1 MATPQ
6 SLSPEILLHISQSLN
21 IPLRGLTAVIELL
34 DEGGTVPFIARYRK
48 EATGALDE
56 VQIRLI
62 EEQLAYFRELVDRK
76 KTVLETIASQ
86 GKLTGDLKARIEA
99 TLDRAILEDLYLPYK
114 PKRRTK
120 ATIAREAGLEPL
132 ADYLWAQQP
141 SAHSLAQLAPTFVN
155 EEKGIATPEA
165 ALEGARHIVAE
176 RVSEDADLRKLLRQW
191 IFDEGVVTSRCAS
204 VPEDAAPDDPARDLA
219 EKFKMYYDYREPV
232 KTIPSHRMLAIR
244 RGEAENVLYFL
255 IETDPTRATSMLR
268 ARTLRAPGDWTPH
281 LELAIEDS
289 WSRLLNSSL
298 QAEVRMELK
307 KRSDL
312 EAIQVFRENLHNL
325 LLAPPAGP
333 ISVLGIDPGLRT
345 GCKIAV
351 VDETGKFL
359 AHDVIY
365 PHTGKGNAE
374 QAKATLRRL
383 ITAHHCRAIAIG
395 NGTASRETLTLV
407 REFLQEELNREQN
420 PDPRY
425 AQIFTV
431 TVSESGASVYSASDL
446 ARQEFP
452 DLDLTVRGAIS
463 IARRLQ
469 DPLAELVKV
478 DPKAIGVGQYQHD
491 VDQRQLNESLGQV
504 IETCVNRVG
513 VDLNTASW
521 ALLRYVAGITERTA
535 LNIVA
540 HRDQNGRFLSRD
552 QLKQV
557 AGVGPKTFEQ
567 AAGFLRI
574 RGGLNPLDS
583 TAVHPESYKIVEE
596 IAALAGSPIPEII
609 ANPQLL
615 QKVNANNLHTGDNKL
630 TYTLTDIL
638 EELRKPGRDPR
649 DKFVA
654 PSFSETVHEISDL
667 EIGMVLEGV
676 VTNVTRFGAFVD
688 IGVHQDGLVHI
699 SELSN
704 KFIKDPSEAV
714 KAGQIVK
721 VKVLTADARTKRIA
735 LSIKALLEPAVRPAP
750 RQNQAAPRPTSAPA
764 ANPNQRLT
772 IRPIGSGPQQRPGTQ
787 KGNSPRPNPSSR
799 NNQPNPP
806 KTAPATMEE
815 KLALLTSR
823 FSKR

>member
-6 SLSPEILLHISQSLN
+6 SLSPEILLHVSQELN
-21 IPLRGLTAVIELL
+21 LPLRGLIAVIELL

-48 EATGALDE
+48 EATGNLDE
-56 VQIRLI
+56 VQIRAI
-62 EEQLAYFRELVDRK
+62 EEQLAYFRELVSRK
-76 KTVLETIASQ
+76 ATVLETIAGQ
-86 GKLTGDLKARIEA
+86 GKLTDELKARIEA
-99 TLDRAILEDLYLPYK
+99 TLDRNVLEDLYLPFK

-120 ATIAREAGLEPL
+120 AIIAREQGLEPL
-132 ADYLWAQQP
+132 ADYLWEQQLRET
-141 SAHSLAQLAPTFVN
+141 SLADLAPTFVN
-155 EEKGIATPEA
+155 EEKGVATVEA

-176 RVSEDADLRKLLRQW
+176 RVSEDADLRKMLRQW
-191 IFDEGVVTSRCAS
+191 VFDDGIVTSRQTA
-204 VPEDAAPDDPARDLA
+204 DAAEKKLDEQ

-244 RGEAENVLYFL
+244 RGETENVLYFL
-255 IETDPTRATSMLR
+255 IETDADRAGSMLR
-268 ARTLRAPGDWTPH
+268 SRVLRAKGDWTTQ
-281 LELAIEDS
+281 LELAIDDS
-289 WSRLLNSSL
+289 WSRLLNSSI
-298 QAEVRMELK
+298 QAEIRLELK
-307 KRSDL
+307 RRSDA

-325 LLAPPAGP
+325 LLAAPAGQ
-333 ISVLGIDPGLRT
+333 IAVLGIDPGLRT
-345 GCKIAV
+345 GCKVAV

-365 PHTGKGNAE
+365 PHTGKGNADS
-374 QAKATLRRL
+374 AKATLRRM
-383 ITAHHCRAIAIG
+383 IAGHHCRAIAIG

-407 REFLQEELNREQN
+407 REFLQEEKLNEV
-420 PDPRY
+420 
-425 AQIFTV
+425 FTV

-491 VDQRQLNESLGQV
+491 VDQRQLQESLGQV
-504 IETCVNRVG
+504 IESCVNRVG

-521 ALLRYVAGITERTA
+521 ALLRYVAGISERTA
-535 LNIVA
+535 LNIIA
-540 HRDQNGRFLSRD
+540 HRDQNGRFVSRE

-557 AGVGPKTFEQ
+557 GGVGPKTFEQ

-574 RGGLNPLDS
+574 RGGVNPLDS
-583 TAVHPESYKIVEE
+583 TAVHPESYALVEQ
-596 IAALAGSPIPEII
+596 IAKLANSPIDGIIRQPE
-609 ANPQLL
+609 LL
-615 QKVNANNLHTGDNKL
+615 EKVDRSHIQAGAF
-630 TYTLTDIL
+630 TLQDIL

-654 PSFSETVHEISDL
+654 PSFLESVHEISDL
-667 EIGMVLEGV
+667 EPGMVLEGV

-721 VKVLTADARTKRIA
+721 VKVLSADARTKRVS
-735 LSIKALLEPAVRPAP
+735 LSIKALQENVGQRGGNKGPSQSGIKGTTASNARPAV
-750 RQNQAAPRPTSAPA
+750 
-764 ANPNQRLT
+764 
-772 IRPIGSGPQQRPGTQ
+772 
-787 KGNSPRPNPSSR
+787 
-799 NNQPNPP
+799 PP
-806 KTAPATMEE
+806 PPATLDQ
-815 KLALLTSR
+815 KIAALTAR
-823 FSKR
+823 WQKR